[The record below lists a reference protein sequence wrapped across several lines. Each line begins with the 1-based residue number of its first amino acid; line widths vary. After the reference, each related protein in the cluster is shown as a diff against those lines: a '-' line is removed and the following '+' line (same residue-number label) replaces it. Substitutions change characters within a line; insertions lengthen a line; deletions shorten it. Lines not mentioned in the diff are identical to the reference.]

1 MSALKL
7 LKPDEIDVSGTASF
21 ISGQNLSASERM
33 ILKILRFQQ
42 RRNSVVKHMQT
53 YRTKNLFH
61 LQIQINYKLA
71 LNIN

>member
-21 ISGQNLSASERM
+21 ISGQIYLLVKEM

-53 YRTKNLFH
+53 IVQKIFFTHKSRSITNWR
-61 LQIQINYKLA
+61 
-71 LNIN
+71 